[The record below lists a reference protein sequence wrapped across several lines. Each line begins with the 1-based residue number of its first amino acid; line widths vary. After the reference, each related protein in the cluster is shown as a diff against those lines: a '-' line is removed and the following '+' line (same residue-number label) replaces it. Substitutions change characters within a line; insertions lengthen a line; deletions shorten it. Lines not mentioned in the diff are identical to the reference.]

1 VSTFISSA
9 VACVLLFMSQ
19 SDLAYAPTQAA
30 GGPDNRSIKSTIEC
44 MDRPYAK
51 DLPPPGPACEKEL
64 FARRGQ
70 PFTFSAHNGVAFGV
84 SSEPD
89 KPPTLCLWADNQT
102 DNPVNLLICCGS
114 TLAEHIDIFDSEGHR
129 VLSKMDRAEQKARS
143 EGREMVE
150 GCTCSGWVSV
160 PPHTI
165 RLLDSTEISTWYS
178 IQPGRYTISEQNPP
192 AAYNLKPDE
201 PGVALHAPPGLS
213 LSIP

>member
-1 VSTFISSA
+1 VPTSISSA

-19 SDLAYAPTQAA
+19 GGLACAPPQAA
-30 GGPDNRSIKSTIEC
+30 GGPDTKSIKSIIDCT
-44 MDRPYAK
+44 DKPYAK

-64 FARRGQ
+64 LARRGH
-70 PFTFSAHNGVAFGV
+70 PFMFSTRNGIAFGV

-89 KPPTLCLWADNQT
+89 KPPTLYLWVDNQS
-102 DNPVNLLICCGS
+102 DKPVNLLICCGS